1 MIWAVGAGSV
11 VLLVFVAIG
20 LIDLIR
26 NRHKMETHHV
36 VIWAFVI
43 VLVPLIGLVAYLLWR
58 LSRSESMQDSIDFQ
72 NEFSGKGKSYPP
84 IGR

>member
-20 LIDLIR
+20 LFDLVR
-26 NRHKMETHHV
+26 NRHRMETYQV
-36 VIWAFVI
+36 VIWAIAI
-43 VLVPLIGLVAYLLWR
+43 VLVPLIGLVAYLFWR

-72 NEFSGKGKSYPP
+72 NEFSDKGESYPP